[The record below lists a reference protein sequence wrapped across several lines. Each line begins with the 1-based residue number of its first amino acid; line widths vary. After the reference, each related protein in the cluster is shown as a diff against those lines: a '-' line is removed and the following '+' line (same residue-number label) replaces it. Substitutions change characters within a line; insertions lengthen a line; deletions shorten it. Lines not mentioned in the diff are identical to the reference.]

1 MSQLDSISTSPSM
14 SGGPS
19 RGVLVKKPPT
29 SIYTVLMILA
39 TISMSLGCLFLALE
53 YAKYGF

>member
-1 MSQLDSISTSPSM
+1 MSQLDSTSTSPM
-14 SGGPS
+14 PARGG
-19 RGVLVKKPPT
+19 LVKKPPT

-39 TISMSLGCLFLALE
+39 TIAMSLGCLFLAME

>member
-1 MSQLDSISTSPSM
+1 VSQLDSTSTSPM
-14 SGGPS
+14 PVRGG
-19 RGVLVKKPPT
+19 LVKKPPT

-39 TISMSLGCLFLALE
+39 TIAMSLGCLFLAME

>member
-1 MSQLDSISTSPSM
+1 MSQLDSTSGVSPSR
-14 SGGPS
+14 S
-19 RGVLVKKPPT
+19 VLVKKPAT

-39 TISMSLGCLFLALE
+39 TIAMSIGCLFLAME